1 MPSSMK
7 PLSQRTW
14 RKPLGFP
21 SQPWMT
27 SSLLTR
33 RPLFAA
39 NSCSCFLEW
48 LQFFCRCTLAYWLRS
63 SKIVRHFVS
72 IESPVSFSG
81 VPLTVVEEEE
91 IVEFWAQHIQTINH
105 IFQLKCHME
114 VPRCVH
120 QCATRPS
127 TILRQPFSVS
137 FADSSI

>member
-1 MPSSMK
+1 MPWARIGWFEDHGLDIADRQARGMGTEIAFGS
-7 PLSQRTW
+7 
-14 RKPLGFP
+14 FD
-21 SQPWMT
+21 
-27 SSLLTR
+27 
-33 RPLFAA
+33 
-39 NSCSCFLEW
+39 
-48 LQFFCRCTLAYWLRS
+48 FCIPHYWLGS
-63 SKIVRHFVS
+63 SKILRHFVN
-72 IESPVSFSG
+72 IESPISFSG